1 MTRDRTRL
9 DYTSWGRVVRVPHQV
24 VAPVFRDELPTH
36 VQGNYTKSPFLAVG
50 MRRSYGDSVI
60 NNGNTL
66 IDMTGL
72 DRLIAFDETT
82 GVLQCEAG
90 ATIDEIL
97 QVMVPRGWFLPT
109 TPGTRFV
116 TLGGAVANDVHGK
129 NHHRVG
135 SMGCAVRSLGLLR
148 SDAAHQRL
156 HPGDPLFHATIGGLG
171 LTGIITD
178 VEIALTPIR
187 SAFLDVERIPY
198 GNIGEFF
205 AIASE
210 SAGGFEHTVS
220 WIDCA
225 NGGQSL
231 GRGIFQR
238 ANWCDDG
245 ALVPHRSKGGLAMPF
260 DLPAHTLNGTTIR
273 LFNTM
278 YNRLQQRGEPR
289 QRTHYA
295 PFFYPLD
302 SIRNWNRMYGAAGL
316 YQYQCVIPHVCAQD
330 ATEELVRVIAAS
342 GAGSFLAVL
351 KTLGGRS
358 AGGYVSFPLEGAT
371 LALDF
376 ANRGAETLHLMARL
390 DRIVAQAGG
399 RLYAAK
405 DGRMPAIMFQSGY
418 PDWTHLNVLKDPAT
432 SSDFW
437 RRVSY

>member
-1 MTRDRTRL
+1 MTRIRTRL

-24 VAPVFRDELPTH
+24 VAPAFLDELPAS
-36 VQGNYTKSPFLAVG
+36 VQGQSGLPFLAVG

-72 DRLIAFDETT
+72 DRLISFDQVK
-82 GVLQCEAG
+82 GVLRCEAG
-90 ATIDEIL
+90 ITIDEIL
-97 QVMVPRGWFLPT
+97 QIIVPRGWFLPT

-129 NHHRVG
+129 NHHRAG
-135 SMGCAVRSLGLLR
+135 SMGCAVLSLGLLR
-148 SDAAHQRL
+148 SDTAYQRL
-156 HPGDPLFHATIGGLG
+156 LPGDPLFRATIGGLG
-171 LTGIITD
+171 LTGVITD

-198 GNIGEFF
+198 GNIKEFF
-205 AIASE
+205 DIARDSVD
-210 SAGGFEHTVS
+210 GFEHTVS

-225 NGGQSL
+225 NGNQSL

-238 ANWCDDG
+238 ANWCEDN
-245 ALVPHRSKGGLAMPF
+245 ALVPHRSSGWMAMPC
-260 DLPAHTLNGTTIR
+260 DLPAYTLNSTTIQ
-273 LFNTM
+273 LFNNV
-278 YNRLQQRGEPR
+278 YNRLQQRGNPR

-302 SIRNWNRMYGAAGL
+302 SIRNWNKMYGAAGL
-316 YQYQCVIPHVCAQD
+316 YQYQCVIPQACAQD

-351 KTLGGRS
+351 KTLGGLS
-358 AGGYVSFPLEGAT
+358 AGGYLSFPMEGVT

-390 DRIVAQAGG
+390 DRIVAEADG

-405 DGRMPAIMFQSGY
+405 DGRMPATMFQSGY
-418 PDWTHLNVLKDPAT
+418 PDWTHVNDLKDPAT

>member
-1 MTRDRTRL
+1 MTRARTRL
-9 DYTSWGRVVRVPHQV
+9 DYTSWGRVVRVPHEV
-24 VAPVFRDELPTH
+24 VIPGFLDELPACVHAGQKT
-36 VQGNYTKSPFLAVG
+36 PLLAVG

-60 NNGNTL
+60 NNGNLL

-72 DRLIAFDETT
+72 DRLMAFDDTT
-82 GVLQCEAG
+82 GVLRCEAG

-97 QVMVPRGWFLPT
+97 QVTVPRGWFLPT

-135 SMGCAVRSLGLLR
+135 SMGCSVRSLTLLR
-148 SDAAHQRL
+148 TDTGPQRL
-156 HPGDPLFHATIGGLG
+156 YPGDPLFHATIGGLG
-171 LTGIITD
+171 LTGVIAD
-178 VEIALTPIR
+178 VELALTPIG

-205 AIASE
+205 SIARE
-210 SAGGFEHTVS
+210 STDGFEHTVS

-225 NGGQSL
+225 NGGHAL

-238 ANWCDDG
+238 ANWCHDG
-245 ALVPHRSKGGLAMPF
+245 VLEPHRGKGGLAMPF
-260 DLPAHTLNGTTIR
+260 DLPARTLNSTTIR
-273 LFNTM
+273 LFNTL
-278 YNRLQQRGEPR
+278 YNRLQQCGPHI

-302 SIRNWNRMYGAAGL
+302 SIRNWNRMYGATGL
-316 YQYQCVIPHVCAQD
+316 YQYQCVIPMASARHVVED
-330 ATEELVRVIAAS
+330 LVRVIAAS

-351 KTLGGRS
+351 KTFGSLS
-358 AGGYVSFPLEGAT
+358 AGGYLSFPMEGAT

-390 DRIVAQAGG
+390 DQIVAEAGG

-405 DGRMPAIMFQSGY
+405 DGRMPAPMFQSGY
-418 PDWTHLNVLKDPAT
+418 PDWTRMQELKDPAT